1 MNIGGIIK
9 YRRQKQN
16 MTQGEVAA
24 LLNVTPQAISR
35 WEMNIS
41 YPDIAMVPKISEVL
55 KVSADELL
63 GIKPLWETD
72 CRRQEEATILN
83 ETDCRKQEE
92 DPILNQSQADSIF
105 DYVPIPSEGR
115 GRKVLV
121 TDDAEFMRMI
131 LTDILTSK
139 GHTVLLAENGQECL
153 NILQKETVDVCV
165 LDIGMPV
172 MDGMETLRRIK
183 KEHPDLKVIMLSARS
198 QESSVKLTL
207 ALGADAF
214 VVKPFQ
220 EECLIQRTG

>member
-1 MNIGGIIK
+1 M
-9 YRRQKQN
+9 
-16 MTQGEVAA
+16 
-24 LLNVTPQAISR
+24 
-35 WEMNIS
+35 
-41 YPDIAMVPKISEVL
+41 
-55 KVSADELL
+55 
-63 GIKPLWETD
+63 
-72 CRRQEEATILN
+72 
-83 ETDCRKQEE
+83 
-92 DPILNQSQADSIF
+92 
-105 DYVPIPSEGR
+105 
-115 GRKVLV
+115 V

-198 QESSVKLTL
+198 QESSGKLTL

-214 VVKPFQ
+214 VVKPFH